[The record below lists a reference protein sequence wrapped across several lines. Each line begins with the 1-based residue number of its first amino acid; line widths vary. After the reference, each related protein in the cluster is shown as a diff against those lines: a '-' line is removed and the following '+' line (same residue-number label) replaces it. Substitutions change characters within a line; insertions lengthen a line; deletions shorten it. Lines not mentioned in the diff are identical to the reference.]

1 MVAVV
6 PMVVVAPMVAVLQQ
20 AGCMELEQVLAMELA
35 VLVHVEFLRERIAQL
50 AASAAVVV
58 GLALEQ
64 CPMWAPAKEGT
75 FRRRP
80 TSMLVMEEISTQFA
94 REETSHASLQHAAS

>member
-1 MVAVV
+1 MVA
-6 PMVVVAPMVAVLQQ
+6 VAPMVAVAQQ

-35 VLVHVEFLRERIAQL
+35 VVVHVEFLRGRIAQL
-50 AASAAVVV
+50 AASAAVVEA
-58 GLALEQ
+58 LALGQ

-80 TSMLVMEEISTQFA
+80 TSMSVMEVISMQFA
-94 REETSHASLQHAAS
+94 RGGTSHASLQHAAS